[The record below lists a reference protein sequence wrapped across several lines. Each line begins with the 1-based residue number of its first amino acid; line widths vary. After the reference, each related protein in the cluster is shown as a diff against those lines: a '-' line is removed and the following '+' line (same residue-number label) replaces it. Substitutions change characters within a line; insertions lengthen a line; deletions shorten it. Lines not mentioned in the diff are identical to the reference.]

1 MPANSRWDLIRR
13 LRVKYKFLDTAFHG
27 QLRIRLDSVVSLQ
40 VRPLLQL
47 SNDKS
52 AALNPTLTCYYVTG
66 VGVFF
71 FNLTKKTFNVKGLHT
86 IEIL

>member
-1 MPANSRWDLIRR
+1 MEI
-13 LRVKYKFLDTAFHG
+13 KYKFLDTAFHG
-27 QLRIRLDSVVSLQ
+27 QLRIRLNSAVSSQ
-40 VRPLLQL
+40 VRPLLLL

-71 FNLTKKTFNVKGLHT
+71 FNLTEQTFKVKGLHT
-86 IEIL
+86 IEIQ